1 MPPHFHFFLPQLIQ
15 SYGYLAVFIGTFLEG
30 DIVLV
35 LGGFLAH
42 QRYLHLPLVIL
53 TGFSGA
59 IFCDQFFFWLGRIK
73 GKQLLA
79 KMPRWQSKVELINK
93 QLDKHGNW
101 VAVVFR
107 FLFGFRAV
115 TPFVLG
121 NCRIKSSTFVMLN
134 ICSALVWATTVS
146 VCGFLFGQ
154 VFGLFLQHMRR
165 YELRII
171 LSIIIIGIIVKVLEQ
186 IELKRLE

>member
-1 MPPHFHFFLPQLIQ
+1 MHPHLHLYLQQLIQ
-15 SYGYLAVFIGTFLEG
+15 TYGYLGVFIGTFLEG

-35 LGGFLAH
+35 LGGFLSH
-42 QRYLHLPLVIL
+42 QEYLRLPLVIL

-59 IFCDQFFFWLGRIK
+59 ILSDQFFFWLGRK
-73 GKQLLA
+73 RGPWLFKKL
-79 KMPRWQSKVELINK
+79 PRWQSKIELINK

-107 FLFGFRAV
+107 FVYGFRSV

-121 NCRIKSSTFVMLN
+121 NSRIKSSTFVILN
-134 ICSALVWATTVS
+134 LTSALVWATTIS

-154 VFGLFLQHMRR
+154 VFGLFLQHMKR
-165 YELRII
+165 YEIRII
-171 LSIIIIGIIVKVLEQ
+171 LAIIAIGIIVKVLERWE
-186 IELKRLE
+186 IKRLG

>member
-1 MPPHFHFFLPQLIQ
+1 MHPHLHLFLPQLIQ
-15 SYGYLAVFIGTFLEG
+15 TYGYLAIFIGTFLEG

-42 QRYLHLPLVIL
+42 QKYLHLPLVIL

-59 IFCDQFFFWLGRIK
+59 ILCDQFFFWLGRIK

-79 KMPRWQSKVELINK
+79 KIPRWQNKVELINK

-107 FLFGFRAV
+107 FVYGFRIV

-121 NCRIKSSTFVMLN
+121 NCRIKSSTFVLLN
-134 ICSALVWATTVS
+134 IISVLVWATTIS
-146 VCGFLFGQ
+146 ICGFLFGQ
-154 VFGLFLQHMRR
+154 VFSLFLQHMRR
-165 YELRII
+165 YEVRLI
-171 LSIIIIGIIVKVLEQ
+171 LSIVIIGIIVKVLEWEE
-186 IELKRLE
+186 IKRLK